1 LIREYPPATPGKL
14 LRERVFKRMGL
25 SQDEFAKALGV
36 SRFTINQ
43 VLNGRRGVSAD
54 MAVRLAHVLGTSAE
68 LWLGLQNQV
77 DLFEARQKLAEDL
90 KKLPV
95 LGPDDRVLANAA
107 ANLEAAQ

>member
-43 VLNGRRGVSAD
+43 ILNGRRGVSAE

-77 DLFEARQKLAEDL
+77 DLFEARQQLADDL
-90 KKLPV
+90 KALPV
-95 LGPDDRVLANAA
+95 LGPEQRDISGEIDTLNVAR
-107 ANLEAAQ
+107 